1 MRIKLL
7 KIVGIIAAIYITFVV
22 LLEAVF
28 LGYYQP
34 KLESS
39 GIPMLVL
46 TTTDE
51 TGESTP
57 RLSLIHI

>member
-1 MRIKLL
+1 LGRIEMRIKLL

-39 GIPMLVL
+39 
-46 TTTDE
+46 
-51 TGESTP
+51 
-57 RLSLIHI
+57 